1 MDKFEGVANTLFVPL
16 VARIAI
22 SREFPEYFKD
32 ERAFEL
38 EKSLPENAAKGSS
51 QYSNLASVARY
62 YNMDEMVEKFAGKN
76 LISNIVY
83 LGAGLETAYD
93 RMQAKLKDANLNWY
107 EVDLPE
113 VIEVRKKILGEH
125 ENETLISADMFKLTW
140 ISNIDT
146 SLPTLL
152 IVSGVFQYFH
162 EEDIIRFIRGCK
174 EKFTNG
180 ELIFDATSKSGLIFT
195 NWFIKRTGNKT
206 ALMYFYVDDSND
218 FAKKCGVTL
227 LEERTFFAEALK
239 ILRTKL
245 SFFTKISMKIAER
258 KKQVKILH
266 LKL

>member
-1 MDKFEGVANTLFVPL
+1 MKKFEGVANTLFVPL

-22 SREFPEYFKD
+22 SKEFPEYFCD
-32 ERAFEL
+32 EKALEL
-38 EKSLPENAAKGSS
+38 EKSLPKNVSKGSS

-62 YNMDEMVEKFAGKN
+62 YNMDEMVERFVHKN
-76 LISNIVY
+76 SISNIVY

-93 RMQAKLKDANLNWY
+93 RMQTKLKDTKLNWY

-113 VIEVRKKILGEH
+113 VIEAREKVLGEH
-125 ENETLISADMFKLTW
+125 ENETLIAGDMFSLTW
-140 ISNIDT
+140 ISKIDT
-146 SLPTLL
+146 ALPTLL

-162 EEDIIRFIRGCK
+162 EEDIIRFIKKCK
-174 EKFTNG
+174 EKFANG

-227 LEERTFFAEALK
+227 LEERTFFKKVFK
-239 ILRTKL
+239 ILGAKL
-245 SFFTKISMKIAER
+245 KFFTKVSMKIAER